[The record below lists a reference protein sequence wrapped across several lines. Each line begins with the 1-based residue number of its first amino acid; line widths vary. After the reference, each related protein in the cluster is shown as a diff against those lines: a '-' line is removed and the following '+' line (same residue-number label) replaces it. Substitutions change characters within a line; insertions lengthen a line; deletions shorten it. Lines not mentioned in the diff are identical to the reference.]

1 MSEASEASEASEVT
15 EIIEVIGAG
24 RIGTALCEREPSRFS
39 LIDRQRG
46 WERLDVQAGAPI
58 LLAVRNDDLD
68 PVLARVPAHRHADL
82 VFVQNG
88 MLRPWLAARGLAG
101 ATRGLLFMAVP
112 RRGAAIEP
120 GGESPFFGP
129 HAQALVDAF
138 SAARLPARSVDAE
151 SFACIELE
159 KLLWNSCF
167 GLLCDAYD
175 CEVGTV
181 VREHFDALRELVAE
195 LLAIG
200 APALGVSLE
209 LDPLVERL
217 AAYSRSIP
225 SYRGAIKEWR
235 WRNGWFVELARE
247 QGRSLPVHER
257 LLAQARS
264 HQSQS

>member
-1 MSEASEASEASEVT
+1 VSGT
-15 EIIEVIGAG
+15 IEVIGAG
-24 RIGTALCEREPSRFS
+24 RIGTALCERDPSRFW
-39 LIDRQRG
+39 LIDREHG
-46 WERLDVQAGAPI
+46 WERLDAKAGAPI

-68 PVLARVPAHRHADL
+68 SVLARVPTHRHADL

-88 MLRPWLAARGLAG
+88 MLRPWLAACGLAG
-101 ATRGLLFMAVP
+101 ATRGLLFIAVP
-112 RRGAAIEP
+112 KRGAAIEA

-138 SAARLPARSVDAE
+138 LAVELPARCVGAE
-151 SFACIELE
+151 QFAEIELE

-167 GLLCDAYD
+167 GLLCDAFD
-175 CEVGTV
+175 RDVGTV
-181 VREHFDALRELVAE
+181 VLEHFAELRELVAE

-200 APALGVSLE
+200 APALGVSLA

-225 SYRGAIKEWR
+225 TFRAALKEWR

-247 QGRSLPVHER
+247 RGVSLPNHER
-257 LLAQARS
+257 LLALANRLKS
-264 HQSQS
+264 